1 MNWMAT
7 TAALEGAAACG
18 LGYIDY
24 KLVYGNSDEMI
35 LAMRK
40 KRLAFAKLSFI
51 MAIVALC
58 LIDKPSPNSVA
69 PLIVGQIYTSLKM
82 GT

>member
-7 TAALEGAAACG
+7 VAALEGAAACG

-24 KLVYGNSDEMI
+24 GTVHGNSQELI

-58 LIDKPSPNSVA
+58 MIDKPSPNSVA
-69 PLIVGQIYTSLKM
+69 PLIVGQIYTSMKL